1 MALDVLFQSAGD
13 RVLSS
18 ATAIQAAF
26 ESLKASDPSE
36 AVMMPSVA
44 LLDSM
49 SGDMGTMFGAGSRA
63 QSTCPVS
70 LKNPASVHQC
80 ENGDISAAP
89 ISVFNFILN

>member
-1 MALDVLFQSAGD
+1 MQMALDVLFQSTTD

-18 ATAIQAAF
+18 ATTVQAAF

-36 AVMMPSVA
+36 AIMMPSVA

-49 SGDMGTMFGAGSRA
+49 SGDLGSVFRAGSRA

-70 LKNPASVHQC
+70 CK
-80 ENGDISAAP
+80 ISFLHAC
-89 ISVFNFILN
+89 V